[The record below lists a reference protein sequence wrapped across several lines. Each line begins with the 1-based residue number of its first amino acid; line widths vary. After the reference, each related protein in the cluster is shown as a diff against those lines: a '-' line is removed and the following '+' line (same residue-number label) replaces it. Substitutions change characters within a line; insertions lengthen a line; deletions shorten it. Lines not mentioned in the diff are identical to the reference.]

1 MAGRRVDLHFGSSG
15 SEDPQPRTHIMLIQ
29 LHTDKTVKE
38 AAEALHIAVEAHH
51 FGVMQVHDLRE
62 TMWKKGVELA
72 HECLIFEVCQPQQA
86 ARVLEADMALNMA
99 LPCRISV
106 YTEAGQT
113 KIGMVSPVAM
123 LTALSSDP
131 QLQMVAA
138 DVEATTRAIIDS
150 AAAAGR
156 PA

>member
-1 MAGRRVDLHFGSSG
+1 MSNRSAPPSLVVVDS
-15 SEDPQPRTHIMLIQ
+15 PQPFE
-29 LHTDKTVKE
+29 TVCRAL
-38 AAEALHIAVEAHH
+38 AAAIPAHG
-51 FGVMQVHDLRE
+51 FGLLTIHDLAETLRGKGLGFRE
-62 TMWKKGVELA
+62 
-72 HECLIFEVCQPQQA
+72 ECRIFEVCQPQQA

>member
-1 MAGRRVDLHFGSSG
+1 MTNRSAPPSLVVVDS
-15 SEDPQPRTHIMLIQ
+15 PQPFEAVCSAL
-29 LHTDKTVKE
+29 E
-38 AAEALHIAVEAHH
+38 AAIPAHG
-51 FGVMQVHDLRE
+51 FGLLTIHDLANTLRGKGIRFRE
-62 TMWKKGVELA
+62 Q
-72 HECLIFEVCQPQQA
+72 CRIFEVCQPQQA

-138 DVEATTRAIIDS
+138 DVEATTRAIIDT
-150 AAAAGR
+150 AAAAGK

>member
-1 MAGRRVDLHFGSSG
+1 MTNRSAPPSLVVVDS
-15 SEDPQPRTHIMLIQ
+15 PQPFEAVCSAL
-29 LHTDKTVKE
+29 E
-38 AAEALHIAVEAHH
+38 AAIPAHG
-51 FGVMQVHDLRE
+51 FGLLTIHDLANTLRGTGIGFRE
-62 TMWKKGVELA
+62 Q
-72 HECLIFEVCQPQQA
+72 CRIFEVCQPQQA

-138 DVEATTRAIIDS
+138 DVEATTRAIIDT
-150 AAAAGR
+150 AAAAGK

>member
-1 MAGRRVDLHFGSSG
+1 MTNHSAPPSLVVVDS
-15 SEDPQPRTHIMLIQ
+15 PQPFEAVCSAL
-29 LHTDKTVKE
+29 E
-38 AAEALHIAVEAHH
+38 AAIPAHG
-51 FGVMQVHDLRE
+51 FGLLTIHDLADTLRRKGIGFRE
-62 TMWKKGVELA
+62 Q
-72 HECLIFEVCQPQQA
+72 CRIFEVCQPQQA

-138 DVEATTRAIIDS
+138 DVEATTRAIIDT
-150 AAAAGR
+150 AAAAGK